1 MAITVADSPPGMVV
15 VVAAPEPVPQ
25 AAKQAVAARRKERIR
40 GRYRTD
46 VSNQQDS
53 AEEGPMPQATIDG
66 VQHYYREAGTGPTAV
81 FIHGY
86 PLDHRVWLD
95 QLAAT
100 STLRRAI
107 APDLRGHGR
116 TESSGD
122 SILTMEGLADD
133 IAALLA
139 AVGADRADVVG
150 LSMGGYVALALWESH
165 PHVVRTL
172 TLVDTR
178 AGADSPE
185 ARAGRDATATRIVE
199 RGTTALAD
207 ELLPVLLGPNAT
219 MQARARLRTMIEATP
234 YETAVAALAG
244 MRDRKDRS
252 ALLETI
258 SVPVM
263 VVTGADDRLI
273 PPEQA
278 RLLASAI
285 PGARLEIVA
294 GAGHLPPIEAPEA
307 VSGLLAGFWS
317 AAT

>member
-1 MAITVADSPPGMVV
+1 
-15 VVAAPEPVPQ
+15 
-25 AAKQAVAARRKERIR
+25 
-40 GRYRTD
+40 
-46 VSNQQDS
+46 
-53 AEEGPMPQATIDG
+53 MPYVTIG
-66 VQHYYREAGTGPTAV
+66 GTQHYYREAGSGPAAV

-100 STLRRAI
+100 ATLRRGI

-122 SILTMEGLADD
+122 AILTMEGLAGDV
-133 IAALLA
+133 AALLA
-139 AVGADRADVVG
+139 GVGVDRADVVG

-165 PHVVRTL
+165 PHLVRTL

-185 ARAGRDATATRIVE
+185 ARAGRDATAVRIVE
-199 RGTTALAD
+199 RGTAGLAD
-207 ELLPVLLGPNAT
+207 ELLPVLLGPSAT
-219 MQARARLRTMIEATP
+219 ALAKARLRTMIEATP
-234 YETAVAALAG
+234 YETALGVLSG
-244 MRDRKDRS
+244 MRDRKDRTS
-252 ALLETI
+252 LLKTI
-258 SVPVM
+258 SVPVL
-263 VVTGADDRLI
+263 VVSGADDRLI

-278 RLLASAI
+278 GVLAAAI

-307 VSGLLAGFWS
+307 LSRLLAGFWS
-317 AAT
+317 TPA